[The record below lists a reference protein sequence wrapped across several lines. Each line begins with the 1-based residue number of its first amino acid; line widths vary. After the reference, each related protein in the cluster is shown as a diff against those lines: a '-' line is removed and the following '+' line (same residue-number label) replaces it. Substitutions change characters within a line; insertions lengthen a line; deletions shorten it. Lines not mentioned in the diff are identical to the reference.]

1 MAEEFLDRVYP
12 SILTK
17 DKKKFRYKTL
27 AEDFA
32 TVNQFFFEYLNTFNI
47 PTAFVAKTDEKT
59 LRFTSHDIMPF
70 YIRVVNY
77 IEPRLAEIL
86 GKSVWDPYAIPVLEY
101 FTAAP
106 SEEMITQN
114 HIVAAGLAEVESLKT
129 MGRLCTKI
137 NAVLKSYFERREFAL
152 ISFDCY
158 FGKSADKLFLCG
170 EFDPFH
176 VRLIGK
182 NDMSSAT
189 EKIMIPSK
197 SAELKKLS
205 EDLLTIIRT

>member
-1 MAEEFLDRVYP
+1 M
-12 SILTK
+12 
-17 DKKKFRYKTL
+17 
-27 AEDFA
+27 
-32 TVNQFFFEYLNTFNI
+32 
-47 PTAFVAKTDEKT
+47 
-59 LRFTSHDIMPF
+59 
-70 YIRVVNY
+70 
-77 IEPRLAEIL
+77 
-86 GKSVWDPYAIPVLEY
+86 WDPYAIPVLEY